1 MKKIFLSAIVLLF
14 AVSMNAQRI
23 DLGVKAGVNFSNI
36 TDASQLKNKTGF
48 TAGAFLG
55 IGFNKFAIQPEVLF
69 SQQGSK
75 VDTNKFD
82 LDYINVPVML
92 KYYLIGD
99 IFNIQVGPQFGFLI
113 NDNTSF
119 FDKVETKD
127 FDMSGAVG
135 AGLDLPAGFRV
146 DARYHF
152 GFKDVASGPDVG
164 KNQVV
169 SLTLGYS
176 FL

>member
-23 DLGVKAGVNFSNI
+23 DMRVKAGVNFSNI

-99 IFNIQVGPQFGFLI
+99 IFN
-113 NDNTSF
+113 
-119 FDKVETKD
+119 
-127 FDMSGAVG
+127 
-135 AGLDLPAGFRV
+135 
-146 DARYHF
+146 
-152 GFKDVASGPDVG
+152 
-164 KNQVV
+164 
-169 SLTLGYS
+169 
-176 FL
+176 